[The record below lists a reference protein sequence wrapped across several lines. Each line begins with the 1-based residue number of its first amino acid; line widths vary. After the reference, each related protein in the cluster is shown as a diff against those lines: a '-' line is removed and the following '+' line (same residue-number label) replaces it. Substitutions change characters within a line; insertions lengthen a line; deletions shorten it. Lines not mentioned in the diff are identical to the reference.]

1 MAQLAIKGGEAV
13 IKPGEVKNWPP
24 IDKTDEE
31 LIIAALHEPGQ
42 CRGKYTK
49 LLEEEFCAF
58 NGNKYAYF
66 TNCGGSALQMC
77 VAGCGI
83 GAGDQVIVTSYTWPS
98 SASCIIHNMAVPV
111 FVCRKAQ
118 MPNASSAKNRS
129 VPVGIEILPMLIW
142 AMPASAWS

>member
-24 IDKTDEE
+24 VDKTDED
-31 LIIAALHEPGQ
+31 LIIAALHEPSQ

-111 FVCRKAQ
+111 FVDID
-118 MPNASSAKNRS
+118 P
-129 VPVGIEILPMLIW
+129 
-142 AMPASAWS
+142 